1 MSSINNFEE
10 EIVATA
16 RKNIELIFVSAKGVR
31 DRVALFTYSLKITV
45 SFTDLIF

>member
-31 DRVALFTYSLKITV
+31 DGVALFTHSMKITV
-45 SFTDLIF
+45 SFAN

>member
-16 RKNIELIFVSAKGVR
+16 RKNVEVIFVSAKGVR
-31 DRVALFTYSLKITV
+31 DGVALFTHSMKISV
-45 SFTDLIF
+45 SFTD